1 MHGEENW
8 IVLKTEKKILENYVL
23 LNYNFS
29 TFQDSNYLEIKRRV
43 SMSIEKMKETPY
55 QKIVSVWNICILWI
69 NNMSKIHSA
78 LNLEEITQW

>member
-1 MHGEENW
+1 MHGEEKR
-8 IVLKTEKKILENYVL
+8 IVLKPKKKIWENIVL

-55 QKIVSVWNICILWI
+55 QKIDSV
-69 NNMSKIHSA
+69 
-78 LNLEEITQW
+78 